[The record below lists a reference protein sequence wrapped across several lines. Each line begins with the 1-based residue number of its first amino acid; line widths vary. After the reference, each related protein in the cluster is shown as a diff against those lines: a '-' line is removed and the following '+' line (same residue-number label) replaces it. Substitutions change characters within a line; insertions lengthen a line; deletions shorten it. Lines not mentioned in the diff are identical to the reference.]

1 MTLHKGN
8 NHKRKLRNASLSLLL
23 FCALS
28 CAKTLAKVSPWQWR
42 QRFRF
47 PMVSSHCQLPLL
59 WPLNITITGKG
70 KSLPWGQWK
79 LPLRFALFQTFTAGW
94 CEDWGRCRRCLFL
107 IQILQ
112 RAMRCVGVG
121 CGEWV
126 SQFQSIPSVAHISSL
141 WVHTKIPKISC
152 STSKKDSTPHQNH
165 QTFWLWH
172 DYPSKLI
179 LNITHSCK

>member
-1 MTLHKGN
+1 MHLFLCSCSVPFPVPRHS
-8 NHKRKLRNASLSLLL
+8 RKFHLDSGVILI
-23 FCALS
+23 
-28 CAKTLAKVSPWQWR
+28 Q
-42 QRFRF
+42 
-47 PMVSSHCQLPLL
+47 VSSHCQLPLL
-59 WPLNITITGKG
+59 WPRNITITGKG

-79 LPLRFALFQTFTAGW
+79 LPWRLMWRLRPVPPVPLSDPNPARGN
-94 CEDWGRCRRCLFL
+94 
-107 IQILQ
+107 
-112 RAMRCVGVG
+112 AMGVG